1 MKAQLLANQGTQRA
15 KNFNRDKMLI
25 TAIIVTD
32 KTSARKIVDCRVY
45 IGKSNAATT
54 MYCSIWVYG
63 DQAYTGL
70 GKAGGGGYHKASAAM
85 YEAMHNAGW
94 SVSEP
99 ISGVGDGAMRDAA
112 MAVAQAVLGHDDI
125 ILTVID

>member
-1 MKAQLLANQGTQRA
+1 MKAQLLANPGIHRA

-25 TAIIVTD
+25 TAIVVTD
-32 KTSARKIVDCRVY
+32 KVTAREIVDCRVY
-45 IGKSNAATT
+45 IGKSSAASTV
-54 MYCSIWVYG
+54 YCSIWVYG
-63 DQAYTGL
+63 EQVYTGL

-85 YEAMHNAGW
+85 YEALHNAGW

-112 MAVAQAVLGHDDI
+112 MVVALAVLGHDDI